1 MKSCLVAL
9 CLLAALSASAFAQT
23 NARLVSQFDPDPNV
37 HNRYADVWGEG
48 NYAYLASYRG
58 SGIMIIDISDPRN
71 PRQVGFYDTAIT
83 AQFRDVIVKNGI
95 GYFSSD
101 DFQGVHIVD
110 VRDPANPRL
119 LSTITRNEQGFSS
132 VHEQHLDNGFLIE
145 SDSRT
150 NVIKIFDVRDPARP
164 AFKYDVTVNS
174 TREAVHNT
182 FAQNGRMYTSGLNGT
197 MDVYDISNLATT
209 APRRLATINSG
220 GGSHSSWATND
231 GKILAS
237 CRESFGGDVRLYD
250 MTDGANPKV
259 VSTITLASIGLTTER
274 DGYSAHNPMIVG
286 NMLFVTWY
294 QAGTLVWDISNPASP
309 VYLGGYDTFPGPVNC
324 PADCYEGNWGVYPFS
339 GLDRVLLSDLDGG
352 LFIVDFSA
360 LVPNAKVVSSASYK
374 FTDVAPNS
382 IVTAFGINLANAT
395 VAAGTIPLPTT
406 LGAATIAVQDV
417 TGVERAAPLFFVSP
431 GQINFQI
438 PPGTQAGPLLLKFT
452 DPSGRVTQ
460 SAAVAQP
467 AAPSIF
473 TFNASGSG
481 AAAALDAFTGALPPF
496 AALRANGEANIL
508 SLYFTGLGAD
518 ATDAAVANV
527 ASSVNV
533 LLNGLPATVQ
543 YAGRAPGLVGLNQLN
558 VVLPAGLTSGA
569 QRLRIGRGGLLSNE
583 TTIAIR

>member
-1 MKSCLVAL
+1 MKSCSLAL
-9 CLLAALSASAFAQT
+9 CLWLCSVVSLAQI
-23 NARLVSQFDPDPNV
+23 NARLVGQLDPYPDV
-37 HNRYADVWGEG
+37 KNRYADVWGEG

-58 SGIMIIDISDPRN
+58 SGVMIIDISDPRN
-71 PRQVGFYDTAIT
+71 PRQVGFYDAPNS

-101 DFQGVHIVD
+101 DGLGVHIVD
-110 VRDPANPRL
+110 VRDPVNPRL
-119 LSTITRNEQGFSS
+119 LSTITPNEQGFSS

-164 AFKYDVTVNS
+164 VFKWDVTVNS

-250 MTDGANPKV
+250 MTDGVNPKL

-274 DGYSAHNPMIVG
+274 DGYSAHNPVIVG

-294 QAGTLVWDISNPASP
+294 QAGTLVWDISNPATP
-309 VYLGGYDTFPGPVNC
+309 VYLGGYDTFSGPVNC

-360 LVPNAKVVSSASYK
+360 LIPNAKVVSSASYS
-374 FTDVAPNS
+374 FTSLAPNS
-382 IVTAFGINLANAT
+382 IATAFGVNLANAT
-395 VAAGTIPLPTT
+395 SAASAIPLPTT
-406 LGAATIAVQDV
+406 LGGARIAVQDV
-417 TGVERAAPLFFVSP
+417 TGTERLAPLFFASP
-431 GQINFQI
+431 GQINFQL
-438 PPGTQAGPLLLKFT
+438 PPDTQPGPLLLKFT
-452 DPSGRVTQ
+452 DASGRITQ
-460 SAAVAQP
+460 SAAVAQS

-473 TFNASGSG
+473 TLDASGNG
-481 AAAALDAFTGALPPF
+481 AAAATDAITGALPPY

-508 SLYFTGLGAD
+508 AVYFTGLGAD
-518 ATDAAVANV
+518 ATDSATANV
-527 ASSVNV
+527 ASSVSV
-533 LLNGLPATVQ
+533 FINGLPATVQ
-543 YAGRAPGLVGLNQLN
+543 YAGRAPGFVGLNQLN
-558 VVLPAGLTSGA
+558 IVLPAGLSSGA
-569 QRLRIGRGGLLSNE
+569 QRLRIGRGGLFSNE

>member
-1 MKSCLVAL
+1 M
-9 CLLAALSASAFAQT
+9 
-23 NARLVSQFDPDPNV
+23 
-37 HNRYADVWGEG
+37 
-48 NYAYLASYRG
+48 
-58 SGIMIIDISDPRN
+58 
-71 PRQVGFYDTAIT
+71 
-83 AQFRDVIVKNGI
+83 
-95 GYFSSD
+95 
-101 DFQGVHIVD
+101 
-110 VRDPANPRL
+110 
-119 LSTITRNEQGFSS
+119 
-132 VHEQHLDNGFLIE
+132 DNGFLIE
-145 SDSRT
+145 SDSFT
-150 NVIKIFDVRDPARP
+150 NTIKIFDVRDPARP
-164 AFKYDVTVNS
+164 VFKWNVTVN
-174 TREAVHNT
+174 TAGEAVHNT
-182 FAQNGRMYTSGLNGT
+182 FAQNGRMYTSGINVGT
-197 MDVYDISNLATT
+197 MDVFDIRNLANE
-209 APRRLATINSG
+209 APRRLSTINV
-220 GGSHSSWATND
+220 GSRAHSSWATND

-237 CRESFGGDVRLYD
+237 CRETMGGDVRLYD

-259 VSTITLASIGLTTER
+259 VSTITLASIGLSTER

-324 PADCYEGNWGVYPFS
+324 PADCFEGNWGVYPFS

-360 LVPNAKVVSSASYK
+360 LVPNAKVVSSASYS
-374 FTDVAPNS
+374 FTSLAPNS
-382 IVTAFGINLANAT
+382 IATVFGVNLANAALAADT
-395 VAAGTIPLPTT
+395 VPLPTT
-406 LGAATIAVQDV
+406 LGGATIAVQDV
-417 TGVERAAPLFFVSP
+417 TGTERLAPLYFVSP

-438 PPGTQAGPLLLKFT
+438 PPGTQPGPLLLKFT

-518 ATDAAVANV
+518 ATDAATANV
-527 ASSVNV
+527 ASSVSV
-533 LLNGLPATVQ
+533 LINGLPATVQ

-558 VVLPAGLTSGA
+558 VVLPTGLLSGA
-569 QRLRIGRGGLLSNE
+569 QRLRIGRGGLFSNE